1 MSRRDRRANN
11 PEIQA
16 KKEQFEKNAS
26 GGVLGDVPS
35 MTGGNFQQGGQGGGW
50 GLGNPNAKPATGQT
64 PSVNPFMIPKA
75 AGLNIT
81 SQTYPNNYYVEWNL
95 STWRAVC
102 DQVVKMGYTFPYAT
116 LVSWV
121 FESSPFVRSLFRA
134 LGAAI
139 GRVPFQIVDK
149 KGNVLDDWTK
159 ELCEKPYQKEMD
171 AEILFSYFWGFTGLN
186 FDPIKGMVYKYPMQD
201 IDPINRM
208 LRAGTFSFYDGAKF
222 DDYANLLFIQPSTS
236 QESFLGW
243 MQTIARSFI
252 MMNLNKNSW
261 AGAGKRL
268 AFPMLAVGYPQAD
281 GALDP
286 ETQEIINPYKVQA
299 ENIAANIDP
308 SKGIVFPYTLDPK
321 GNMVKSI
328 EVEFEKP
335 GTSASMHNIFKD
347 FNDDEKNE
355 IREFILGGTLT
366 ASAGAVGSRALGE
379 VQERKFEA
387 VIDDL
392 LRWILAF
399 KNSTQLPKLLQFYK
413 NAPDGIS
420 FAIDQTKEWSLDEM
434 KLLSEI
440 VTKNGKRLSAQ
451 FFEAAGIP
459 PEFLEDAPVPTSPLG
474 LSESSNDNFSAYDDG
489 NEYAIA
495 QPKRTLFGSKKKF

>member
-1 MSRRDRRANN
+1 
-11 PEIQA
+11 
-16 KKEQFEKNAS
+16 
-26 GGVLGDVPS
+26 
-35 MTGGNFQQGGQGGGW
+35 
-50 GLGNPNAKPATGQT
+50 
-64 PSVNPFMIPKA
+64 
-75 AGLNIT
+75 
-81 SQTYPNNYYVEWNL
+81 
-95 STWRAVC
+95 
-102 DQVVKMGYTFPYAT
+102 
-116 LVSWV
+116 
-121 FESSPFVRSLFRA
+121 
-134 LGAAI
+134 
-139 GRVPFQIVDK
+139 
-149 KGNVLDDWTK
+149 
-159 ELCEKPYQKEMD
+159 
-171 AEILFSYFWGFTGLN
+171 
-186 FDPIKGMVYKYPMQD
+186 
-201 IDPINRM
+201 
-208 LRAGTFSFYDGAKF
+208 
-222 DDYANLLFIQPSTS
+222 
-236 QESFLGW
+236 
-243 MQTIARSFI
+243 
-252 MMNLNKNSW
+252 
-261 AGAGKRL
+261 
-268 AFPMLAVGYPQAD
+268 MLAVGYPQAD